1 MQRSLPRAELWHA
14 SYLAAPHKP
23 YRMQKQLNQERTI
36 LLEATSESKSAR
48 RNVWMSAQRREDL
61 HALCAL
67 DEDTTSSTASA
78 NTAAP
83 DADTIVADD
92 VAKTANADA
101 QLRPASSSGSADPL
115 GSCGALSAPSVCNV
129 RLAVTKQRPL
139 MLSPAEKRTAVC

>member
-1 MQRSLPRAELWHA
+1 
-14 SYLAAPHKP
+14 
-23 YRMQKQLNQERTI
+23 
-36 LLEATSESKSAR
+36 
-48 RNVWMSAQRREDL
+48 MSAQRREDL

-115 GSCGALSAPSVCNV
+115 LGSCGALSAPSVCNV
-129 RLAVTKQRPL
+129 RLAVAKQRPL
-139 MLSPAEKRTAVC
+139 MLCPAEKRTVVRRALSVPVTEGGACVAQDMLPPSCLV